1 MAVGVIDSE
10 WGPRERDTLEHVA
23 AAVALENISIAVEGH
38 FPRIRRRALPFGRD
52 ASGGGI
58 EAIGRGVDA
67 AHDAKGR
74 FKLRAVKH
82 AVGEEEMAEWVAGHH
97 AAVVRIGD
105 VDAAEEFGAGVGT
118 AVAVGVV

>member
-1 MAVGVIDSE
+1 MVDAERGPSE
-10 WGPRERDTLEHVA
+10 RNTVEHVA
-23 AAVALENISIAVEGH
+23 AAVALEAISVAVEGH
-38 FPRIRRRALPFGRD
+38 LPRIRRQALPFGRD

-58 EAIGRGVDA
+58 QAIGRRVDA

-82 AVGEEEMAEWVAGHH
+82 AVGEEEMAERVAGDH

-105 VDAAEEFGAGVGT
+105 VDAAEEFGAGVGA
-118 AVAVGVV
+118 AVAVGIIQHQ